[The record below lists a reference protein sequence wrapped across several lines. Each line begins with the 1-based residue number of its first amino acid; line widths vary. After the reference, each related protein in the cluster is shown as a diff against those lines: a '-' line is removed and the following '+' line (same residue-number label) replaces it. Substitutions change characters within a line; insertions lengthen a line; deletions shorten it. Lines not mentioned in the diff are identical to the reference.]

1 VLPIACRQNEVTMS
15 DACPSCGTPYERAAT
30 AGQATRTCGRCGF
43 VAVLP
48 ASSRGGATPD
58 DEPHTA
64 PFLETPAEAD
74 LPTSIGAAGQLL
86 RLPAGKRVAVA
97 ILSGDRKG
105 EAVALTQPRL
115 SLGRTGGGADLELAD
130 PDVSRSHAV
139 LECHGPRIVLRDLGS
154 RHGTFVGDERI
165 TQHEV
170 EDRTEF
176 RVGRT
181 TLVVLVTDA

>member
-1 VLPIACRQNEVTMS
+1 MR
-15 DACPSCGTPYERAAT
+15 DACPNCGALFEGEALAP
-30 AGQATRTCGRCGF
+30 GKATRTCTSCGH
-43 VAVLP
+43 VVVV
-48 ASSRGGATPD
+48 GAPRAQAAD

-64 PFLETPAEAD
+64 PFLEPAREGD

-97 ILSGDRKG
+97 VLSGGRKG

-115 SLGRTGGGADLELAD
+115 TLGRAGGGADLELPD
-130 PDVSRSHAV
+130 DDVSRAHAAV
-139 LECHGPRIVLRDLGS
+139 ECHALRIVLRDLGS
-154 RHGTFVGDERI
+154 RNGTFVGSERI
-165 TQHEV
+165 SQREV

-176 RVGRT
+176 RIGAT